1 MMERTDIK
9 PSSPSALY
17 YDENSTA
24 ERSNLPNTVSDYRID
39 YPFVAIIQ
47 TFQFNGLAR
56 LISVTTRKQDGMI
69 VVER

>member
-1 MMERTDIK
+1 MNGWILNLLT
-9 PSSPSALY
+9 SSPSALY

-24 ERSNLPNTVSDYRID
+24 ERSNLPNTVSD